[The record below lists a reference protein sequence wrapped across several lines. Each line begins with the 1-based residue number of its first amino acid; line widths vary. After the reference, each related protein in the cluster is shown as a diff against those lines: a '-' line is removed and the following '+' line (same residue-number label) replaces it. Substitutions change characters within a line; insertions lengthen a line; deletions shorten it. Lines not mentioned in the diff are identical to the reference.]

1 MKRIGWLYRVNR
13 WWGDGVC
20 EALWN
25 AVRGRSFPDT
35 FPEIGM
41 LRDWEGE

>member
-13 WWGDGVC
+13 SWGDGVC

-25 AVRGRSFPDT
+25 AVRGRSFPD
-35 FPEIGM
+35 IGM